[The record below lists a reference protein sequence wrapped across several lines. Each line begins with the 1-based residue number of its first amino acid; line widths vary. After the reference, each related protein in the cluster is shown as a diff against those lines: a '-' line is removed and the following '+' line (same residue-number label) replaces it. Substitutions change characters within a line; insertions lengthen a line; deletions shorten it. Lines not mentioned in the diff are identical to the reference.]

1 MPALRT
7 PYFAIFLFSLLMAGI
22 SSGADLDGVS
32 GRLYK
37 VNPETRSFELLKET
51 EYDPKTDVGKSRF
64 TVHWAEDA
72 LIVKLSERKD
82 FSGLSS
88 PLLANFRGIDDTNRK
103 ALLAGEAFVA
113 RVATLFEGMPAAP
126 VQDTRPGRAVSGLF
140 TPDPRD
146 ERAGTLEVEGQTIPV
161 ALRQNNWR
169 IFHYQRIE
177 AEALTEGFWS
187 VTLQGAE
194 DEKGRF
200 IAKRLD
206 VTSVP
211 DPRLT
216 DDPNLPRVL
225 VIGDSISMNYHEAAK
240 QALEGVANYHRIEGN
255 AFSSSHGVRNAEL
268 WLGNYHEDGL
278 HWDVICFNHGLH
290 DLKQAYDAESDTF
303 GAYAV
308 SPEDYKAHLKKLIG
322 ILKETGATL
331 VWNSTTPIPND
342 RKGKY
347 ARRKGA
353 ARVFNSAAS
362 EVMARHPDI
371 IVNDLYG
378 VVDGSPA
385 FDSWREGN
393 DVHFYRKEEQE
404 LLGNAV
410 ASAVKQATKKRSN
423 RRSTPED

>member
-1 MPALRT
+1 MKT
-7 PYFAIFLFSLLMAGI
+7 TYFAIFLFSLLMAGI
-22 SSGADLDGVS
+22 SSGVDLDGVS

-51 EYDPKTDVGKSRF
+51 EYDPKTDIGKSRF
-64 TVHWAEDA
+64 TVHWAEEA

-88 PLLANFRGIDDTNRK
+88 PLPANFRGIDNTNRK

-146 ERAGTLEVEGQTIPV
+146 ERAGTLKVEGQTIPV

-200 IAKRLD
+200 IAERLD

-240 QALEGVANYHRIEGN
+240 KALEGVANYHRIEGN
-255 AFSSSHGVRNAEL
+255 AFSSSYGVRNAEL

-290 DLKQAYDAESDTF
+290 DLKQSYDKESDTF
-303 GAYAV
+303 GDYAV
-308 SPEDYKAHLKKLIG
+308 SIKDYKKSLHQLIG
-322 ILKETGATL
+322 ILQRTGAEL
-331 VWNSTTPIPND
+331 VWISTTPIPND
-342 RKGKY
+342 NKSRY

-353 ARVFNSAAS
+353 AKLFNQAAM
-362 EVMARHPDI
+362 EVIRQYPEI
-371 IVNDLYG
+371 LVNDLYSM
-378 VVDGSPA
+378 VDVSPV
-385 FDSWREGN
+385 FDTWRTGN
-393 DVHFYRKEEQE
+393 DVHFYKEEERE
-404 LLGNAV
+404 LLGHAV
-410 ASAVKQATKKRSN
+410 ASAVKRAIAKHRSATK
-423 RRSTPED
+423 D